1 MENQKLFL
9 GSTVKK
15 ALKIVLIVIGSIGI
29 LIGILF
35 VTGNGYLPRGVYCTY
50 LHGKSKPDI
59 DDQSLF
65 HTRKINRG
73 VAVNLPAK
81 LNVLS
86 NENVAFLNSTES
98 EAYLVFRNDT
108 LVSEWYG
115 NPKADSTHWN
125 SFSMS
130 KSAISLLIGCALQD
144 GKISS
149 LQDPISK
156 YIPWNGKEVSLEQ
169 LLHMSSGIPFGE
181 SYNSPFGFM
190 ARAYYG
196 SDLKAIT
203 SPYEVEQNPG
213 SYWSYEGGNTVLLG
227 MVLEAATQKK
237 ISNYFEEKIWSKI
250 GATSPAYW
258 NLDAENGFEK
268 PFTGI
273 YATAKD
279 FGMLGQCILHDGKV
293 NDTVVIDSTFLAQ
306 SFEPWAIQ
314 DGNNSICDWYG
325 LHWWM
330 GEIDGVKFKS
340 ARGMRGQYIVVI
352 PDKNMV
358 IVRIGHQQS
367 KERINHIPVDLFAYI
382 RMGLTL

>member
-1 MENQKLFL
+1 MKR
-9 GSTVKK
+9 
-15 ALKIVLIVIGSIGI
+15 ALKIVLIFFGVLAFLVGV
-29 LIGILF
+29 LF
-35 VTGNGYLPRGVYCTY
+35 LTGNGYLPRGVYCTY

-65 HTRKINRG
+65 HTRKINNG
-73 VAVNLPAK
+73 NSKTLPVK
-81 LNVLS
+81 LKPLS
-86 NENVAFLNSTES
+86 KENVQFLTSTES
-98 EAYLVFRNDT
+98 EAFLVYKNDS

-115 NPKADSTHWN
+115 NSGSDTTHWN
-125 SFSMS
+125 SFSMA
-130 KSAISLLIGCALQD
+130 KSAISLLIGCAIQD

-156 YIPWNGKEVSLEQ
+156 YIPWSSKDVTLEQ

-181 SYNSPFGFM
+181 SYNSPFGYM
-190 ARAYYG
+190 AKAYYG
-196 SDLKAIT
+196 SDLKGIT
-203 SPYEVEQNPG
+203 APYKVEQTPG

-227 MVLEAATQKK
+227 MVLESATQKK
-237 ISNYFEEKIWSKI
+237 ISQYFEEKIWSKI
-250 GATSPAYW
+250 GASSAAYW
-258 NLDAENGFEK
+258 NLDKENGFEK

-279 FGMLGQCILHDGKV
+279 FGMLGQCILHHGKV
-293 NDTVVIDSTFLAQ
+293 NGEIVIDSSYLAQ

-330 GEIDGVKFKS
+330 GEVDGVKFKS
-340 ARGMRGQYIVVI
+340 ARGMRGQYIVMI
-352 PDKNMV
+352 PEKNMV

-367 KERINHIPVDLFAYI
+367 KERVNHMPVDLFTYI
-382 RMGLTL
+382 RMGLAS

>member
-1 MENQKLFL
+1 M
-9 GSTVKK
+9 KK
-15 ALKIVLIVIGSIGI
+15 ALKIVLITFGSIAV
-29 LIGILF
+29 LIGLLYA
-35 VTGNGYLPRGVYCTY
+35 TGNGYLPRGVYCTY

-59 DDQSLF
+59 DDLALF
-65 HTRKINRG
+65 HTRKINTG
-73 VAVNLPAK
+73 VAINLPAK

-86 NENVAFLNSTES
+86 NENIAFLNSTES
-98 EAYLVFRNDT
+98 EAYLVFKNDT

-115 NPKADSTHWN
+115 NPEADSTHWN

-156 YIPWNGKEVSLEQ
+156 YIPWGGNDVTLEQ

-181 SYNSPFGFM
+181 SYNSPFGYM
-190 ARAYYG
+190 AKAYYG
-196 SDLKAIT
+196 SDLKSIT
-203 SPYEVEQNPG
+203 APFQVEQTPG
-213 SYWSYEGGNTVLLG
+213 TYWSYEGGNTVLLG

-250 GATSPAYW
+250 GASSPAYW
-258 NLDAENGFEK
+258 NLDKENGFEK

-279 FGMLGQCILHDGKV
+279 FGMLGQCILHHGKV
-293 NDTVVIDSTFLAQ
+293 NGEVVIDSTFLAQ
-306 SFEPWAIQ
+306 SFGPWAIQ

-330 GEIDGVKFKS
+330 GEVDGVKFKS
-340 ARGMRGQYIVVI
+340 ARGMRGQYIVMI
-352 PDKNMV
+352 PEKNMV

-367 KERINHIPVDLFAYI
+367 KERVNHMPVDLFTYI
-382 RMGLTL
+382 RMGLAS

>member
-1 MENQKLFL
+1 M
-9 GSTVKK
+9 KK
-15 ALKIVLIVIGSIGI
+15 ALKIVLIVFGSIGI
-29 LIGILF
+29 LIGILYI
-35 VTGNGYLPRGVYCTY
+35 TGNGYLPRGVYCTY

-65 HTRKINRG
+65 HTRKING
-73 VAVNLPAK
+73 GKAINLPVK
-81 LNVLS
+81 LKSVS
-86 NENVAFLNSTES
+86 EQDVQFLNSTES
-98 EAYLVFRNDT
+98 EAFLVFKNDS

-115 NPKADSTHWN
+115 NTGADTTHWN

-130 KSAISLLIGCALQD
+130 KSAISLLIGCAIQD

-156 YIPWNGKEVSLEQ
+156 YIPWSGNDVTLEQ

-181 SYNSPFGFM
+181 SYNSPFGYM
-190 ARAYYG
+190 AKAYYG
-196 SDLKAIT
+196 RDLKGIT
-203 SPYEVEQNPG
+203 APYKVEQTPG
-213 SYWSYEGGNTVLLG
+213 TYWSYEGGNTVLLG

-250 GATSPAYW
+250 GASSPAYW
-258 NLDAENGFEK
+258 NLDTENGFEK

-279 FGMLGQCILHDGKV
+279 FGMLGQCILHHGKV
-293 NDTVVIDSTFLAQ
+293 NGAVVIDSAFLAQ
-306 SFEPWAIQ
+306 SFEPWTIQ
-314 DGNNSICDWYG
+314 DANNSICDWYG

-330 GEIDGVKFKS
+330 GEVDGVKFKS
-340 ARGMRGQYIVVI
+340 ARGMRGQYIVII
-352 PDKNMV
+352 PEKNKV

-367 KERINHIPVDLFAYI
+367 KERLNHMPVDLFNYI
-382 RMGLTL
+382 RMGLTF

>member
-1 MENQKLFL
+1 M
-9 GSTVKK
+9 KK
-15 ALKIVLIVIGSIGI
+15 ALKIVLITFGSIAI
-29 LIGILF
+29 LIGLLYA
-35 VTGNGYLPRGVYCTY
+35 TGNGYLPRGIYCTY
-50 LHGKSKPDI
+50 LHNKSKPDI
-59 DDQSLF
+59 DDLALF
-65 HTRKINRG
+65 HTRKINTG
-73 VAVNLPAK
+73 VAINLPAK

-86 NENVAFLNSTES
+86 NENIAFLNSTES
-98 EAYLVFRNDT
+98 EAYLVFKNDT

-115 NPKADSTHWN
+115 NPEADSTHWN

-156 YIPWNGKEVSLEQ
+156 YIPWGGNDVTLEQ

-181 SYNSPFGFM
+181 SYNSPFGYM
-190 ARAYYG
+190 AKAYYG
-196 SDLKAIT
+196 SDLKSIT
-203 SPYEVEQNPG
+203 APFQVEQTPG
-213 SYWSYEGGNTVLLG
+213 TYWSYEGGNTVLLG

-250 GATSPAYW
+250 GASSPAYW
-258 NLDAENGFEK
+258 NLDKENGFEK

-279 FGMLGQCILHDGKV
+279 FGMLGQCILHHGKV
-293 NDTVVIDSTFLAQ
+293 NGEVVIDSTFLAQ
-306 SFEPWAIQ
+306 SFGPWAIQ

-330 GEIDGVKFKS
+330 GEVDGVKFKS
-340 ARGMRGQYIVVI
+340 ARGMRGQYIVMI
-352 PDKNMV
+352 PEKNMV

-367 KERINHIPVDLFAYI
+367 KERVNHMPVDLFTYI
-382 RMGLTL
+382 RMGLAS

>member
-1 MENQKLFL
+1 M
-9 GSTVKK
+9 KK
-15 ALKIVLIVIGSIGI
+15 ALKIVLITFGSIAI
-29 LIGILF
+29 LIGLLYA
-35 VTGNGYLPRGVYCTY
+35 TGNGYLPRGIYCTY

-59 DDQSLF
+59 DDLALF
-65 HTRKINRG
+65 HTRKINTG
-73 VAVNLPAK
+73 VAINLPAK

-86 NENVAFLNSTES
+86 NENIAFLNSTES
-98 EAYLVFRNDT
+98 EAYLVFKNDT

-115 NPKADSTHWN
+115 NPEADSTHWN

-156 YIPWNGKEVSLEQ
+156 YIPWGGNDVTLEQ

-181 SYNSPFGFM
+181 SYNSPFGYM
-190 ARAYYG
+190 AKAYYG
-196 SDLKAIT
+196 SDLKSIT
-203 SPYEVEQNPG
+203 APFQVEQTPG
-213 SYWSYEGGNTVLLG
+213 TYWSYEGGNTVLLG

-250 GATSPAYW
+250 GASSPAYW
-258 NLDAENGFEK
+258 NLDKENGFEK

-279 FGMLGQCILHDGKV
+279 FGMLGQCILHHGKV
-293 NDTVVIDSTFLAQ
+293 NGEVVIDSTFLAQ
-306 SFEPWAIQ
+306 SFGPWAIQ

-330 GEIDGVKFKS
+330 GEVDGVKFKS
-340 ARGMRGQYIVVI
+340 ARGMRGQYIVMI
-352 PDKNMV
+352 PEKNMV

-367 KERINHIPVDLFAYI
+367 KERVNHMPVDLFTYI
-382 RMGLTL
+382 RMGLAS

>member
-1 MENQKLFL
+1 M
-9 GSTVKK
+9 KK
-15 ALKIVLIVIGSIGI
+15 ALKIVLITFGSIAI
-29 LIGILF
+29 LIGLLY
-35 VTGNGYLPRGVYCTY
+35 VTGNGYLPRGIYCTY

-59 DDQSLF
+59 DDLQLF
-65 HTRKINRG
+65 HTRKINTG
-73 VAVNLPAK
+73 VTINLPAK

-98 EAYLVFRNDT
+98 EAYLVFKNDT

-115 NPKADSTHWN
+115 NPEADSTHWN

-181 SYNSPFGFM
+181 SYNSPFGYM
-190 ARAYYG
+190 AKAYYG
-196 SDLKAIT
+196 SDLKSIT
-203 SPYEVEQNPG
+203 APFQVEQTPG

-250 GATSPAYW
+250 GASSPAYW
-258 NLDAENGFEK
+258 NLDKENGFEK

-279 FGMLGQCILHDGKV
+279 FGMLGQCILHHGKV
-293 NDTVVIDSTFLAQ
+293 NGGVVIDSTFLAQ
-306 SFEPWAIQ
+306 SFEPWTIQ

-340 ARGMRGQYIVVI
+340 ARGMRGQYIVMI
-352 PDKNMV
+352 PEKNMV

-367 KERINHIPVDLFAYI
+367 KERVNHMPVDLFTYI
-382 RMGLTL
+382 RMGLAS

>member
-1 MENQKLFL
+1 MENQKSFL
-9 GSTVKK
+9 DNTMKK
-15 ALKIVLIVIGSIGI
+15 ALKIVLITFGSIAI
-29 LIGILF
+29 LIGLLY
-35 VTGNGYLPRGVYCTY
+35 VTGNGYLPRGIYCTY

-59 DDQSLF
+59 DDLALF
-65 HTRKINRG
+65 QTRKINTG
-73 VAVNLPAK
+73 VAINLPAK

-98 EAYLVFRNDT
+98 EAYLVFKNDT

-115 NPKADSTHWN
+115 NTEADSTHWN

-181 SYNSPFGFM
+181 SYNSPFGYM
-190 ARAYYG
+190 AKAYYG
-196 SDLKAIT
+196 SELKSIT
-203 SPYEVEQNPG
+203 APFQVEQTPG
-213 SYWSYEGGNTVLLG
+213 TYWSYEGGNTVLLG

-250 GATSPAYW
+250 GASSPAYW
-258 NLDAENGFEK
+258 NLDKENGFEK

-279 FGMLGQCILHDGKV
+279 FGMLGQCILHHGKV
-293 NDTVVIDSTFLAQ
+293 NGEVVIDSTFLAQ
-306 SFEPWAIQ
+306 SFEPWTIQ

-340 ARGMRGQYIVVI
+340 ARGMRGQYIVMI
-352 PDKNMV
+352 PEKNMV

-367 KERINHIPVDLFAYI
+367 KERVNHMPVDLFTYI
-382 RMGLTL
+382 RMGLAS